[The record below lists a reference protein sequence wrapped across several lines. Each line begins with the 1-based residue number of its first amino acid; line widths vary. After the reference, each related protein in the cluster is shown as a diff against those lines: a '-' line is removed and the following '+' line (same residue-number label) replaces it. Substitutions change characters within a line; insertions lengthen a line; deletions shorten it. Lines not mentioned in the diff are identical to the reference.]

1 MIECEK
7 STVSLIENNILFI
20 NVGGDQEFSLRDYK
34 EIKVASIRLANN
46 KDVFNL
52 INLGDKTIPDKE
64 AREAW
69 TNEIGDGCVKAEA
82 IIVHSLGQRIVARH
96 ILKRKRKHIPVKLF
110 TNIDKAKAWLGKI
123 KDDLDI
129 PSQQN

>member
-64 AREAW
+64 AREAC